1 LRSKST
7 KAAILPGKKLD
18 RGLSQLSSDRTNQ
31 SVNNVHTR
39 TRLRPRRRPYKKRK
53 RDLQRKIT
61 RKKET
66 IFPAVNSLQLPIFF
80 FCAPPS
86 SSDSASDLLNSFQS
100 RSRLM
105 LVLALV
111 LVQAAAR
118 VRCVS
123 RRSCLP
129 VLFSPLFLPFH
140 LLFYAWFTGAWATG
154 DGDRD

>member
-1 LRSKST
+1 MRSKST

-105 LVLALV
+105 LVPGRGVSAS
-111 LVQAAAR
+111 AAAH
-118 VRCVS
+118 VFLFFSSPVS
-123 RRSCLP
+123 
-129 VLFSPLFLPFH
+129 LPFH
-140 LLFYAWFTGAWATG
+140 LLFCAWFTGAWALG